1 MNWLDTFAAN
11 TTNYTT
17 GHNRFF
23 GTLRDVRALRVE
35 WSLESETTLRES
47 RKRLLMDALEQARR
61 RGQIGM
67 ADYIIERNKLL
78 RTEI

>member
-1 MNWLDTFAAN
+1 MNWLDIY
-11 TTNYTT
+11 TTNIANYAAGT
-17 GHNRFF
+17 NRFT
-23 GTLRDVRALRVE
+23 GTLRDVRALRME